1 MITKGNDEMTTFN
14 ITKSISVDCEN
25 LIQDIIHEVV
35 YDYEVINGIEI
46 EEDMQEYIDQLIRI
60 ETGKY
65 EFDCGQYRY
74 SIEIE

>member
-46 EEDMQEYIDQLIRI
+46 EEDMQECIDKLIRI
-60 ETGKY
+60 EAGKY

>member
-46 EEDMQEYIDQLIRI
+46 EEDMQEYIDQLIRN
-60 ETGKY
+60 ESGRY